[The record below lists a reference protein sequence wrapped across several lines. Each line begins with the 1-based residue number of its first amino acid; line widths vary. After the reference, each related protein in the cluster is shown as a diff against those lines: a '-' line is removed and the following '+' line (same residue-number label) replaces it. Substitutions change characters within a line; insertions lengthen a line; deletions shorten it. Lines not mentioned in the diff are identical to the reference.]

1 MDYNSAGY
9 IMYVTKN
16 GVREFSIFK
25 CFTNSLLI
33 VLLRYIVI
41 CVGVDTDKDSKEP
54 YKPHFMHHFNKEP
67 DHNKKQGNKKNAHVG
82 PQSIYAYFPSIPE
95 GTEFKDYVSV
105 WRKIHVHV
113 HVCTFVNSKETL
125 L

>member
-1 MDYNSAGY
+1 MA
-9 IMYVTKN
+9 
-16 GVREFSIFK
+16 RENFPFL
-25 CFTNSLLI
+25 NVLLI
-33 VLLRYIVI
+33 VYWLFYWDILIAV

-82 PQSIYAYFPSIPE
+82 PQSIYAYFPAIPE

-105 WRKIHVHV
+105 
-113 HVCTFVNSKETL
+113 
-125 L
+125 